1 MKRMANIGV
10 GEEIGTPYPPDRTN
24 RRLFDQPYTPQ
35 QEHRRPRA
43 LSIRSETDEPQ
54 KTHQF
59 PPLLP
64 QNHAK
69 ESIELWIANY
79 KSGTCAKELAT
90 LVRLYNKDEFK
101 YKGTDDSFD
110 LKFNIYLNHCK

>member
-43 LSIRSETDEPQ
+43 LSIRSKTDEPQ
-54 KTHQF
+54 KT
-59 PPLLP
+59 
-64 QNHAK
+64 
-69 ESIELWIANY
+69 Y
-79 KSGTCAKELAT
+79 
-90 LVRLYNKDEFK
+90 
-101 YKGTDDSFD
+101 
-110 LKFNIYLNHCK
+110 